1 MQTFSNMRRDSSNS
15 QIIGTAI
22 FFIVLFF
29 YESLASRFVFLPPL
43 IGVLFYLFSR
53 YDEQDDFWRFCLV
66 LVAISVVGV
75 FNDFALWFLPLLFA
89 ILAFIFNGF
98 IFENL
103 TESKVLRI
111 MQVAGAYI
119 GFFVALYILDG
130 SFGFDSQ
137 ITPLILVLYC
147 AIESVLVG
155 VYEYTI

>member
-15 QIIGTAI
+15 QIIGTALL
-22 FFIVLFF
+22 FIALFL
-29 YESLASRFVFLPPL
+29 YESLTSRFVFLPPL
-43 IGVLFYLFSR
+43 IGVLFYLFRR

-89 ILAFIFNGF
+89 ILAFVFNF

-103 TESKVLRI
+103 AESKVLRI
-111 MQVAGAYI
+111 MQVAGAYV